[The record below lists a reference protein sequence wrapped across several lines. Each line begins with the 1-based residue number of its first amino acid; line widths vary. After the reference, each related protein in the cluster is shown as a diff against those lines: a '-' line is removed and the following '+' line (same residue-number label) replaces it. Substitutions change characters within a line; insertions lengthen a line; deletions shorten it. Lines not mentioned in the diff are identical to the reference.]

1 MFEDQLA
8 CADLVVLTKVDLLD
22 APARARVEAEL
33 RAKLRAGAKLVAAA
47 HGEIPAAVLI
57 GLGAAAEDD
66 LATRPSH
73 ADAEG
78 EHDHDDF
85 DSRALA
91 LAPVADPAA
100 FAAKLEAVLVRHDAL
115 RAKGF
120 LDVPGKAMRLAV
132 QAVGPRVERYFDR
145 AWAPGEPRASRLVV
159 IGKKGIDFDKIRAE
173 LA

>member
-1 MFEDQLA
+1 MRQ
-8 CADLVVLTKVDLLD
+8 
-22 APARARVEAEL
+22 
-33 RAKLRAGAKLVAAA
+33 GAKLIAAA
-47 HGEIPAAVLI
+47 HGEIPPEVLI
-57 GLGAAAEDD
+57 GLDAAAEDD

-73 ADAEG
+73 ADKEG

-91 LAPVADPAA
+91 LGAVSDPAA
-100 FAAKLEAVLVRHDAL
+100 FAEKLEAVLARHDAL

-145 AWAPGEPRASRLVV
+145 AWAPDETRASRLVV
-159 IGKKGIDFDKIRAE
+159 IGKKGIDFAAIQAE